1 MKQESSQLMD
11 WSVLRSAL
19 IVLAVSLILGTSL
32 LMGSQKYYT
41 SLIHWET
48 EQRNILGQLEAE
60 HARIQETLEITDTF
74 YYQTF
79 NEFKNKGF
87 FQAHLETSLQEQRL
101 KMLTNIKEIIPR
113 LKLPAPANYELVAQ
127 TSYKVPF
134 PIEPQLKVHETKLIL
149 TLALL
154 HEEDVLQ
161 LIEAVGGQ
169 QAGQQFT
176 GLFNLQKC
184 EIKRLQNLI
193 DVKEVSKPNLNAMCV
208 LAWYTSTL
216 EAKEPKQVGR
226 ERQSN
231 KR

>member
-1 MKQESSQLMD
+1 MKQESSQLID

-19 IVLAVSLILGTSL
+19 MVLAVSLILGASL
-32 LMGSQKYYT
+32 LIGSQGYYASFT
-41 SLIHWET
+41 HWEM

-60 HARIQETLEITDTF
+60 YAKIQETLEITDTF

-113 LKLPAPANYELVAQ
+113 LKLPALANYELVAQ

-134 PIEPQLKVHETKLIL
+134 QIEPQLKVYETKLIL
-149 TLALL
+149 TLGLL

-161 LIEAVGGQ
+161 LIETVG
-169 QAGQQFT
+169 GQQFT

-193 DVKEVSKPNLNAMCV
+193 DVKEVSKPNLNAMCI

-216 EAKEPKQVGR
+216 EKEEPKQVGR